1 MITTMPRC
9 ETFTCNLARLCRQS
23 IGTACIAGGVVLS
36 LTFWLAIVG
45 VPLALFGVAL
55 IAADTPSAA

>member
-1 MITTMPRC
+1 MKTASPPC
-9 ETFTCNLARLCRQS
+9 ETLACNLARLCRQS
-23 IGTACIAGGVVLS
+23 IGAACIAGGLVLS

-55 IAADTPSAA
+55 IAADTPSAT